1 MVFLCA
7 FCVSLFH
14 SPENCSPLEI
24 FETNWPA
31 NRMMSF
37 DISSLHPQQ
46 MEACMKLNSF
56 VIRGALALA
65 ALLVVS
71 AQGQQQSPTPNK
83 TISNNFNS
91 INQRILDMAQD
102 FPADKYDFRPTKEV
116 RSFGEVIVHVISG
129 NVFAAK
135 AGRGE
140 QANWDEL
147 NPKDFKDKAEIVAAL
162 RKSITDA
169 EAALK
174 NTPEE
179 RFTKTLNPWMDVIE
193 HAAEHYGQLVV
204 YYRVNGMTPPASRPA
219 K

>member
-1 MVFLCA
+1 
-7 FCVSLFH
+7 
-14 SPENCSPLEI
+14 
-24 FETNWPA
+24 
-31 NRMMSF
+31 MMSF
-37 DISSLHPQQ
+37 DISSLHTQQ

-56 VIRGALALA
+56 VIRGALALM
-65 ALLVVS
+65 ALFAVS
-71 AQGQQQSPTPNK
+71 AYGQQQSPSPNK
-83 TISNNFNS
+83 SIGNNFNS

-140 QANWDEL
+140 QVNWDEL

-169 EAALK
+169 EATLK

-179 RFTKTLNPWMDVIE
+179 RFTKTLSPWLSVIE

-219 K
+219 AK